1 MKTVDNVEKNK
12 KKGSK
17 KLLLII
23 PIVIVVVLILAFIFG
38 EKVPKVDETDGIK
51 MTADEIAEK
60 FLNDKS
66 GMDKEFHNKVYEVT
80 GNVEDS
86 NGQYSMT
93 LSTESGEYEIYF
105 DVDKEKS
112 NKIPKL
118 DKGDTVTMKGLYNR
132 VLTDRID
139 FKDALYIASEKAT
152 EAPTEEITEPETTEE
167 TTEAPTEIN
176 PEEYKSECQDISYSE
191 IARDSNGLA
200 GQYFTFTG
208 KIIQVMDGTYR
219 MNVTVDEWGIYNDT
233 ILFIYDTDDG
243 DRILED
249 DIVTIWGQSL
259 GLYTYTS
266 VLGSE
271 ITVPAID
278 AKYISI
284 NNTDE

>member
-152 EAPTEEITEPETTEE
+152 EPPTEVETKSNEDVDRGVVERILIESMAQGFDENCFNVEYNEE
-167 TTEAPTEIN
+167 VDSYVISLWQENIVSSVLLAKEDEDLKAEWDNMVESICTSSEQLLEA
-176 PEEYKSECQDISYSE
+176 
-191 IARDSNGLA
+191 AR
-200 GQYFTFTG
+200 TF
-208 KIIQVMDGTYR
+208 DDDA
-219 MNVTVDEWGIYNDT
+219 NVTINILND
-233 ILFIYDTDDG
+233 
-243 DRILED
+243 
-249 DIVTIWGQSL
+249 
-259 GLYTYTS
+259 
-266 VLGSE
+266 
-271 ITVPAID
+271 A
-278 AKYISI
+278 
-284 NNTDE
+284 NTDNVLLMIHNGEVMYDEVNQ

>member
-105 DVDKEKS
+105 DVNKEKS

-152 EAPTEEITEPETTEE
+152 EPPTEVETKSNEDVDRGVVERILTESMAQGFDENCFNVEYNEE
-167 TTEAPTEIN
+167 VDSYVISLWQENIVSSVLLAKED
-176 PEEYKSECQDISYSE
+176 EDLKSEWNAMVENLKTSTNQFLE
-191 IARDSNGLA
+191 AARTFDDNANITFNLLNDSNTDNVLLMIHNGE
-200 GQYFTFTG
+200 
-208 KIIQVMDGTYR
+208 VMY
-219 MNVTVDEWGIYNDT
+219 DELN
-233 ILFIYDTDDG
+233 
-243 DRILED
+243 
-249 DIVTIWGQSL
+249 Q
-259 GLYTYTS
+259 
-266 VLGSE
+266 
-271 ITVPAID
+271 
-278 AKYISI
+278 
-284 NNTDE
+284 

>member
-152 EAPTEEITEPETTEE
+152 EPPTEVETKSNEDVDRGVVERILTESMAQGFDENCFNVEYNEEVDSYVISLWQENIVSSVLLAKEDEDLKAEWDAMVENLKTSTNQFLEAARTFDDNANITF
-167 TTEAPTEIN
+167 N
-176 PEEYKSECQDISYSE
+176 LLN
-191 IARDSNGLA
+191 DSNTNNVLLMIHNGE
-200 GQYFTFTG
+200 
-208 KIIQVMDGTYR
+208 VMY
-219 MNVTVDEWGIYNDT
+219 DELN
-233 ILFIYDTDDG
+233 
-243 DRILED
+243 
-249 DIVTIWGQSL
+249 Q
-259 GLYTYTS
+259 
-266 VLGSE
+266 
-271 ITVPAID
+271 
-278 AKYISI
+278 
-284 NNTDE
+284 

>member
-152 EAPTEEITEPETTEE
+152 EPPTEVETKSNEDVDRGVVERILIESMAQGFDENCFNVEYNEEVDSYVISLWQENIVSSVLLAKEDEDLKAEWDAMVENLKTSTNQFLEAARTFDDNANITF
-167 TTEAPTEIN
+167 N
-176 PEEYKSECQDISYSE
+176 LLN
-191 IARDSNGLA
+191 DSNTDNVLLMIHNGE
-200 GQYFTFTG
+200 
-208 KIIQVMDGTYR
+208 VMY
-219 MNVTVDEWGIYNDT
+219 DELN
-233 ILFIYDTDDG
+233 
-243 DRILED
+243 
-249 DIVTIWGQSL
+249 Q
-259 GLYTYTS
+259 
-266 VLGSE
+266 
-271 ITVPAID
+271 
-278 AKYISI
+278 
-284 NNTDE
+284 

>member
-152 EAPTEEITEPETTEE
+152 EPPTEVETKSNEDVDRGVVERILIESMAQGFDENCFNVEYNEE
-167 TTEAPTEIN
+167 VDSYVISLWQENIVSSVLLAKEDEDLKAEWDAMVENLKTSTNQFLEAARTFDDN
-176 PEEYKSECQDISYSE
+176 ANISFNHLN
-191 IARDSNGLA
+191 DSNTDNVLLMIHNGE
-200 GQYFTFTG
+200 
-208 KIIQVMDGTYR
+208 VMY
-219 MNVTVDEWGIYNDT
+219 DELN
-233 ILFIYDTDDG
+233 
-243 DRILED
+243 
-249 DIVTIWGQSL
+249 Q
-259 GLYTYTS
+259 
-266 VLGSE
+266 
-271 ITVPAID
+271 
-278 AKYISI
+278 
-284 NNTDE
+284 

>member
-152 EAPTEEITEPETTEE
+152 EPPTEAITELPM
-167 TTEAPTEIN
+167 TEADKSD
-176 PEEYKSECQDISYSE
+176 EE
-191 IARDSNGLA
+191 
-200 GQYFTFTG
+200 
-208 KIIQVMDGTYR
+208 
-219 MNVTVDEWGIYNDT
+219 VDRGVVE
-233 ILFIYDTDDG
+233 
-243 DRILED
+243 RILKESSTG
-249 DIVTIWGQSL
+249 I
-259 GLYTYTS
+259 
-266 VLGSE
+266 
-271 ITVPAID
+271 
-278 AKYISI
+278 
-284 NNTDE
+284 

>member
-152 EAPTEEITEPETTEE
+152 EPPTEVETKSNEDVDRGVVERILIESMAQGFDENCFNVEYNEEVDSYVISLWQENIVSSVLLSKEDEDLKAEWDAMVENLKTSTNQFLEAARTFDDNANITF
-167 TTEAPTEIN
+167 N
-176 PEEYKSECQDISYSE
+176 LLN
-191 IARDSNGLA
+191 DSNTDNVLLMIHNGE
-200 GQYFTFTG
+200 
-208 KIIQVMDGTYR
+208 VMY
-219 MNVTVDEWGIYNDT
+219 DELN
-233 ILFIYDTDDG
+233 
-243 DRILED
+243 
-249 DIVTIWGQSL
+249 Q
-259 GLYTYTS
+259 
-266 VLGSE
+266 
-271 ITVPAID
+271 
-278 AKYISI
+278 
-284 NNTDE
+284 

>member
-152 EAPTEEITEPETTEE
+152 EPPTEVETKSNEDVDRGVVERILTESMAQGFDENCFNVEYNEEVDSYVISLWQENIVSSVLLAKEDEDLKAEWDAMVENLKTSTNQFLEAARTFDDNANITF
-167 TTEAPTEIN
+167 N
-176 PEEYKSECQDISYSE
+176 LLN
-191 IARDSNGLA
+191 DSNTDNVLLMIHNGE
-200 GQYFTFTG
+200 
-208 KIIQVMDGTYR
+208 VMY
-219 MNVTVDEWGIYNDT
+219 DELN
-233 ILFIYDTDDG
+233 
-243 DRILED
+243 
-249 DIVTIWGQSL
+249 Q
-259 GLYTYTS
+259 
-266 VLGSE
+266 
-271 ITVPAID
+271 
-278 AKYISI
+278 
-284 NNTDE
+284 

>member
-152 EAPTEEITEPETTEE
+152 EPPTEVETKSNEDVDRGVVERILTESMAQGFDESCFNVEYNEEVDSYVISLWQENIVSSVLLAKEDEDLKAEWDAMVENLKTSTNQFLEAARTFDDNANITF
-167 TTEAPTEIN
+167 N
-176 PEEYKSECQDISYSE
+176 LLN
-191 IARDSNGLA
+191 DSNTDNVLLMIHNGE
-200 GQYFTFTG
+200 
-208 KIIQVMDGTYR
+208 VMY
-219 MNVTVDEWGIYNDT
+219 DELN
-233 ILFIYDTDDG
+233 
-243 DRILED
+243 
-249 DIVTIWGQSL
+249 Q
-259 GLYTYTS
+259 
-266 VLGSE
+266 
-271 ITVPAID
+271 
-278 AKYISI
+278 
-284 NNTDE
+284 

>member
-152 EAPTEEITEPETTEE
+152 EPPTEVETKSNEDVDRGVVERILIESMAQGFDENCFNVEYNEE
-167 TTEAPTEIN
+167 VDSYVISLWQENIVSSVLLAKEDEDLKAEWDAMVENLKTSTNQFLEA
-176 PEEYKSECQDISYSE
+176 
-191 IARDSNGLA
+191 AR
-200 GQYFTFTG
+200 TF
-208 KIIQVMDGTYR
+208 DDDA
-219 MNVTVDEWGIYNDT
+219 NVTINILND
-233 ILFIYDTDDG
+233 
-243 DRILED
+243 
-249 DIVTIWGQSL
+249 
-259 GLYTYTS
+259 
-266 VLGSE
+266 
-271 ITVPAID
+271 A
-278 AKYISI
+278 
-284 NNTDE
+284 NTDNVLLMIHNGEVMYDEVNQ

>member
-23 PIVIVVVLILAFIFG
+23 PIVIIVVLILAFIFG

-112 NKIPKL
+112 NKKELGSQSIWLRVRKRLLPIEPVRL
-118 DKGDTVTMKGLYNR
+118 VSAEGVLY
-132 VLTDRID
+132 D
-139 FKDALYIASEKAT
+139 
-152 EAPTEEITEPETTEE
+152 
-167 TTEAPTEIN
+167 
-176 PEEYKSECQDISYSE
+176 
-191 IARDSNGLA
+191 
-200 GQYFTFTG
+200 
-208 KIIQVMDGTYR
+208 M
-219 MNVTVDEWGIYNDT
+219 
-233 ILFIYDTDDG
+233 
-243 DRILED
+243 
-249 DIVTIWGQSL
+249 DIVMPDNFFVVWFF
-259 GLYTYTS
+259 Y
-266 VLGSE
+266 
-271 ITVPAID
+271 AIYSG
-278 AKYISI
+278 K
-284 NNTDE
+284 EMML

>member
-23 PIVIVVVLILAFIFG
+23 PIVIIVVLILAFIFG

-152 EAPTEEITEPETTEE
+152 EPPTEVETKSNEDVDRGVVERILIESMAQGFDENCFNVEYNEE
-167 TTEAPTEIN
+167 VDSYVISLWQENIVSSVLLAKEDEDLKAEWDNMVESICTSSEQLLEA
-176 PEEYKSECQDISYSE
+176 
-191 IARDSNGLA
+191 AR
-200 GQYFTFTG
+200 TF
-208 KIIQVMDGTYR
+208 DDDA
-219 MNVTVDEWGIYNDT
+219 NVTINILND
-233 ILFIYDTDDG
+233 
-243 DRILED
+243 
-249 DIVTIWGQSL
+249 
-259 GLYTYTS
+259 
-266 VLGSE
+266 
-271 ITVPAID
+271 A
-278 AKYISI
+278 
-284 NNTDE
+284 NTDNVLLMIHNGEVMYDEVNQ

>member
-23 PIVIVVVLILAFIFG
+23 PIVIIVVLILAFIFG

-152 EAPTEEITEPETTEE
+152 EPPTEVETKSNEDVDRGVVERILTESMAQGFDESCFNVEYNEEVDSYVISLWQENIVSSVLLAKEDEDLKAEWDAMVENLKTSTNQFLEAARTFDDNANITF
-167 TTEAPTEIN
+167 N
-176 PEEYKSECQDISYSE
+176 LLN
-191 IARDSNGLA
+191 DSNTDNVLLMIHNGE
-200 GQYFTFTG
+200 
-208 KIIQVMDGTYR
+208 VMY
-219 MNVTVDEWGIYNDT
+219 DELN
-233 ILFIYDTDDG
+233 
-243 DRILED
+243 
-249 DIVTIWGQSL
+249 Q
-259 GLYTYTS
+259 
-266 VLGSE
+266 
-271 ITVPAID
+271 
-278 AKYISI
+278 
-284 NNTDE
+284 

>member
-23 PIVIVVVLILAFIFG
+23 PIVIIVVLILAFIFG

-51 MTADEIAEK
+51 MTA
-60 FLNDKS
+60 
-66 GMDKEFHNKVYEVT
+66 EFHNKVYEVT

-152 EAPTEEITEPETTEE
+152 EAITELPMTEADKSDEEVDRGVVERILKESMAQGFDEEYYTVEYNEEINSYVISLWQDNIVSLVFLAKDDDEMKAEWDNMVESICTSSEQLL
-167 TTEAPTEIN
+167 EA
-176 PEEYKSECQDISYSE
+176 
-191 IARDSNGLA
+191 AR
-200 GQYFTFTG
+200 TF
-208 KIIQVMDGTYR
+208 DDDA
-219 MNVTVDEWGIYNDT
+219 NVTINILND
-233 ILFIYDTDDG
+233 
-243 DRILED
+243 
-249 DIVTIWGQSL
+249 
-259 GLYTYTS
+259 
-266 VLGSE
+266 
-271 ITVPAID
+271 A
-278 AKYISI
+278 
-284 NNTDE
+284 NTDNVLLMIHNGEVMYDEVNQ

>member
-152 EAPTEEITEPETTEE
+152 EPPTEVETKSNEDVDRGVVERILTESMAQGFDENCFNVEYNEE
-167 TTEAPTEIN
+167 VDSYVISLWQENIVSSVLLAKED
-176 PEEYKSECQDISYSE
+176 EDLKSEWDAMVENLKTSTNQFLE
-191 IARDSNGLA
+191 AARTFDDNANITFNLLNDSNTDNVLLMIHNGE
-200 GQYFTFTG
+200 
-208 KIIQVMDGTYR
+208 VMY
-219 MNVTVDEWGIYNDT
+219 DELN
-233 ILFIYDTDDG
+233 
-243 DRILED
+243 
-249 DIVTIWGQSL
+249 Q
-259 GLYTYTS
+259 
-266 VLGSE
+266 
-271 ITVPAID
+271 
-278 AKYISI
+278 
-284 NNTDE
+284 

>member
-152 EAPTEEITEPETTEE
+152 EPPTEVET
-167 TTEAPTEIN
+167 
-176 PEEYKSECQDISYSE
+176 KSNED
-191 IARDSNGLA
+191 
-200 GQYFTFTG
+200 
-208 KIIQVMDGTYR
+208 
-219 MNVTVDEWGIYNDT
+219 VDRGVVE
-233 ILFIYDTDDG
+233 
-243 DRILED
+243 RILIENVVNADED
-249 DIVTIWGQSL
+249 QNELSFGIKPIK
-259 GLYTYTS
+259 
-266 VLGSE
+266 E
-271 ITVPAID
+271 
-278 AKYISI
+278 
-284 NNTDE
+284 